1 VALLIWGSSV
11 LILLRA
17 LIASNRVVTMQAQ
30 SSDMSTRSRR
40 YKPSG
45 IPLRN
50 ETGDLES
57 EAYLAVSRTG
67 NLKVGLSLL
76 YKHEQAVQSISFSL
90 PLPRIRTT

>member
-11 LILLRA
+11 LILPSA

-30 SSDMSTRSRR
+30 SSDMSTLSRR
-40 YKPSG
+40 YKHSG

-57 EAYLAVSRTG
+57 E
-67 NLKVGLSLL
+67 
-76 YKHEQAVQSISFSL
+76 
-90 PLPRIRTT
+90 P